1 MIHLWIFWSEIDE
14 MIKYWSE
21 TQGRGRWCLARGLQG
36 PSKARSVQPGDGYDD
51 DGKDDDDVDGKDD
64 DDIDGIGDDVE
75 QCDLFCQKELWFKL
89 GVDQVKHV
97 QHWGVIHLF
106 PKDDFFGNDF
116 N

>member
-1 MIHLWIFWSEIDE
+1 M
-14 MIKYWSE
+14 
-21 TQGRGRWCLARGLQG
+21 
-36 PSKARSVQPGDGYDD
+36 QPGDGY
-51 DGKDDDDVDGKDD
+51 DVDGKDD

-106 PKDDFFGNDF
+106 PKDDFFWKCFNEGWESFELLADF